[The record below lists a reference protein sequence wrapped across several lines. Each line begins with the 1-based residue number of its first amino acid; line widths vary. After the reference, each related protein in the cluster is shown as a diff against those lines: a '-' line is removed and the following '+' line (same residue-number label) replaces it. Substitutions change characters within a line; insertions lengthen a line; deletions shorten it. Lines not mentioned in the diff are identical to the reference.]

1 MEPGTTTLWAH
12 NLGRWEEKLTTVSHF
27 PLNRSSFWFII
38 GRKRGLTSY
47 GIFKQS
53 VWHLGWEKAEKLK
66 SWAVTDME
74 MGSLDLWGTWFFY
87 YLRGIGSEG
96 GITLRMTF
104 PTELAKEEGFP
115 LEGLRVPWVGQHWQ
129 GGHERT
135 PTPQGGWSRWHFS
148 SGPGG
153 ISALAQPW
161 EFIVSCLRPHV
172 CCLLTSWHLSQSVV
186 LVVLHYSRFGKIN
199 SLRAETIYAFGSL
212 IP

>member
-27 PLNRSSFWFII
+27 PLNRSSLWFII

-148 SGPGG
+148 SGPALRIYSFMLETTRLLFVDFMAFITICC
-153 ISALAQPW
+153 ISGFAL
-161 EFIVSCLRPHV
+161 
-172 CCLLTSWHLSQSVV
+172 
-186 LVVLHYSRFGKIN
+186 
-199 SLRAETIYAFGSL
+199 
-212 IP
+212 